1 MQYVQLGNTDMQVS
15 RIAFGCMS
23 TVANPTY
30 DGMEDREAVDA
41 IRAAIDLGMN
51 FIDTAPGYG
60 NGASEELLGRALEG
74 GYRDKAIVADKV
86 NTPTLSADDV
96 YAECE
101 KSLKLLRTDRIDLY
115 QIHWPKNVVPIQE
128 TLGAMQDLVKQGKVR
143 ALGVCN
149 FGPIDLAEALEVC
162 DDLVTNQIS
171 YSLLHRAVEFEVSQ
185 MCVDHG
191 LGMLCYSP
199 LAQAL
204 LAGKFDNADQVP
216 DERARTRLFSQDR
229 PQARH
234 TEAGCE
240 TEAFAAVA
248 EVRRVAE
255 RVGRSMADVSLAWL
269 LQKPGVACVL
279 VGASRVSQVERN
291 AKAIETVLSPEDVAE
306 LDRVTEP
313 VMQLLGANMDPWV
326 TESRIR

>member
-1 MQYVQLGNTDMQVS
+1 MQYVQLGNTDMRVS

-30 DGMEDREAVDA
+30 DGMEDREAIDA
-41 IRAAIDLGMN
+41 IRAAIDLGIN

-74 GYRDKAIVADKV
+74 GYREKAIVADKV
-86 NTPTLSADDV
+86 NTATLSADDV
-96 YAECE
+96 FAECE
-101 KSLKLLRTDRIDLY
+101 KSLKLLRTDHIDLY
-115 QIHWPKNVVPIQE
+115 QIHWPKNVVPIEE

-149 FGPIDLAEALEVC
+149 FGPIDLKEALGVC
-162 DDLVTNQIS
+162 DLVTNQIS
-171 YSLLHRAVEFEVSQ
+171 YSLLLRAVEFEVSQ

-191 LGMLCYSP
+191 VGMLCYSP

-216 DERARTRLFSQDR
+216 DERARTRLFSKDR

-240 TEAFAAVA
+240 DEAFVA
-248 EVRRVAE
+248 LAEIRRIAE

-291 AKAIETVLSPEDVAE
+291 AAAIGTVLSADDVAE

-313 VMQLLGANMDPWV
+313 VKELLGPNMDPWV